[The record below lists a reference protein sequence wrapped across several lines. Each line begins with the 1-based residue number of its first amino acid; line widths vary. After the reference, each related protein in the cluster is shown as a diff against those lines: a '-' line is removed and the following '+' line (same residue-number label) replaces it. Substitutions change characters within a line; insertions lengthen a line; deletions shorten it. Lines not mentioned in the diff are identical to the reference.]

1 MTGTIIAEDEVRG
14 WAGMKFSEVLG
25 IVFQLAGACRSAIEN
40 DPADDGF
47 RFDVDRSS
55 RLEQR
60 CQLDRMHWRRRW
72 CTVTVILGSSD

>member
-14 WAGMKFSEVLG
+14 LGGNEFSEVLG

-47 RFDVDRSS
+47 RFDVDRSTDWNS
-55 RLEQR
+55 AANSIECIGGGGGAL
-60 CQLDRMHWRRRW
+60 
-72 CTVTVILGSSD
+72 SP